1 MSIFASEKTLYM
13 KFVRAIAGYNHLW
26 AVRDEAKEADEL
38 TMLFREW
45 SNANYLL
52 DFFLANIDDLQGFFH
67 VEKISDAIKDTME
80 DARALERLIL
90 DFPYTEQLDGL
101 FHPLS
106 LADNRIHE
114 LTREKVRNWDRERH
128 ASWLRIYAIRIEPNV
143 YIVTGGAIKLTAT
156 MQDREHTQIELDKL
170 NACRNYLQQNGIFDK
185 DSLWTFLRRIYYERE
200 NIKIS

>member
-1 MSIFASEKTLYM
+1 M
-13 KFVRAIAGYNHLW
+13 KFVRAILGYYHLG

-38 TMLFREW
+38 TLLFREW

-80 DARALERLIL
+80 DARVLERLIL

-106 LADNRIHE
+106 LSDNRIHE
-114 LTREKVRNWDRERH
+114 LTREKARKC
-128 ASWLRIYAIRIEPNV
+128 
-143 YIVTGGAIKLTAT
+143 G
-156 MQDREHTQIELDKL
+156 
-170 NACRNYLQQNGIFDK
+170 
-185 DSLWTFLRRIYYERE
+185 
-200 NIKIS
+200 

>member
-1 MSIFASEKTLYM
+1 M

-38 TMLFREW
+38 TILFRKW

-52 DFFLANIDDLQGFFH
+52 DFFLAHIDDLQGFFH

-90 DFPYTEQLDGL
+90 DFPYTEQLDEL

-106 LADNRIHE
+106 LTDNRIHE
-114 LTREKVRNWDRERH
+114 LTREKARHWDRERH
-128 ASWLRIYAIRIEPNV
+128 AS
-143 YIVTGGAIKLTAT
+143 
-156 MQDREHTQIELDKL
+156 
-170 NACRNYLQQNGIFDK
+170 
-185 DSLWTFLRRIYYERE
+185 
-200 NIKIS
+200 

>member
-1 MSIFASEKTLYM
+1 M
-13 KFVRAIAGYNHLW
+13 KFVRAIAGFNHLW

-106 LADNRIHE
+106 LTDNRIHE
-114 LTREKVRNWDRERH
+114 LTCEKARNWDRERH

-143 YIVTGGAIKLTAT
+143 YIWLN
-156 MQDREHTQIELDKL
+156 LFDKL
-170 NACRNYLQQNGIFDK
+170 SESSGISCKKHVIHKRPNCLPVCFSIYRKNHVLQP
-185 DSLWTFLRRIYYERE
+185 S
-200 NIKIS
+200 

>member
-1 MSIFASEKTLYM
+1 M

-114 LTREKVRNWDRERH
+114 LTREKVRNWDRE
-128 ASWLRIYAIRIEPNV
+128 
-143 YIVTGGAIKLTAT
+143 
-156 MQDREHTQIELDKL
+156 HTQIELDKL

-185 DSLWTFLRRIYYERE
+185 DSFVDFFEEDLL
-200 NIKIS
+200 